1 MVTVQVLLL
10 VLNLSDPQKPAAPG
24 PVDSPSRPTASIL
37 VNSRADLSTDE
48 HGPLQLAR

>member
-37 VNSRADLSTDE
+37 LNFRADLSTVE